1 MCRLIPS
8 EPANSHVIIY
18 AHGNASDLFDSVGMM
33 ENIAAKLNMELVV
46 FDYTGYGCSRAEGEE
61 KTEISEKS
69 IRGDLEVV
77 LGWVTKNKKL
87 SEIILWGFSLGT
99 YPRVL
104 LRFKV
109 RNPSHHPAIALRL
122 SRPHVLKHLSD
133 STNKNKGRLPG
144 KHKLHPQNKQHAIF

>member
-99 YPRVL
+99 YPVCCCAS
-104 LRFKV
+104 KYEI
-109 RNPSHHPAIALRL
+109 PAIILQSPFASLARM
-122 SRPHVLKHLSD
+122 
-133 STNKNKGRLPG
+133 
-144 KHKLHPQNKQHAIF
+144 F